1 LVINNTDDPIVA
13 AAGENGNGMVRI
25 KLVTTDSNTFD
36 IFTISILRD
45 GADAQSSISAVLSND
60 DQMIPADKNGNPVSG
75 AFADAKT
82 TLTIYEGGQDRT
94 STWTIVK
101 VSTGVTDSAP

>member
-1 LVINNTDDPIVA
+1 
-13 AAGENGNGMVRI
+13 MVKI
-25 KLVTTDSNTFD
+25 KLVTTDSNTYD

-60 DQMIPADKNGNPVSG
+60 DQMIPADKNGNPVTG

-82 TLTIYEGGQDRT
+82 TLTIYEGGQDKT
-94 STWTIVK
+94 STWTISK
-101 VSTGVTDSAP
+101 VATGVTDSAS